1 MSRLK
6 ILAIAVLAVALALPA
21 AGSAGE
27 SATKITVFAAASL
40 TQVFPRIA
48 KSPRYNF
55 AGSDQL
61 AFQIQQGAPV
71 DVYAAASP
79 KYTELLYHNGLLS
92 KPVVFAT
99 NKLILLVPRS
109 NPAHIHS
116 VYDLRRSG
124 IKIVIGDKTVPIGSY
139 TRQILDTLGITSD
152 VMKNVVSQATD
163 VKAIV
168 SQVALGQA
176 DAGFVYVTDARPV
189 ASRTKKVALPGWAQP
204 PIRYEIGVVKASGHQ
219 SAARAFIR
227 KVTSKQGRTLLKKA
241 GFGLP
246 TVKEPKPKRG

>member
-1 MSRLK
+1 VTRK
-6 ILAIAVLAVALALPA
+6 VAAVAALAIVLLLPA
-21 AGSAGE
+21 AGSAAG
-27 SATKITVFAAASL
+27 SASRITVFAAASL
-40 TQVFPRIA
+40 TQVFPRID

-61 AFQIQQGAPV
+61 AFQIQQGAPA

-79 KYTELLYHNGLLS
+79 KYAELLYHNGLLR
-92 KPVVFAT
+92 KPAVFAT
-99 NKLILLVPRS
+99 NKLIILVPRS

-116 VYDLRRSG
+116 VYDLQRSG
-124 IKIVIGDKTVPIGSY
+124 IKIVIGDKSVPIGAY
-139 TRQILDTLGITSD
+139 TRQILDTLGITND

-189 ASRTKKVALPGWAQP
+189 ASRTKRVALPGWAQP
-204 PIRYEIGVVKASGHQ
+204 PIRYEIGVVKASGNQ
-219 SAARAFIR
+219 KAGRAFVQ
-227 KVTSKQGRTLLKKA
+227 KVISKRGRALLKKA

-246 TVKEPKPKRG
+246 AKKQPKHA